1 MSELMKIENVDFSY
15 SDGKQALTNVNMS
28 VYAGEKLAVMGANGA
43 GKSTLF
49 LNMNGILRPS
59 AGQIFFD
66 GVPVTYG
73 RKGLIALRKKVGIV
87 FQDPDNQIFA
97 STVLGEISFGPLNL
111 GMDKH
116 IVQKQVEK
124 TADYLG
130 ISDLLDKPPHYLSGG
145 QKKLVSIAD
154 VLVMEPDIIIF
165 DEPTA
170 ALDPRNTKKFENI
183 LTELARKGKT
193 VILSSHDVDFAFE
206 WADRVAVC
214 AGSCLE
220 MCDVPEKVFADDALL
235 KRASLKKPAVMT
247 IFEKLKGIGLFD
259 EAESCPKSMAL
270 LGEKIDCK
278 RNGV

>member
-1 MSELMKIENVDFSY
+1 MRELMKIENVDFSY

-28 VYAGEKLAVMGANGA
+28 VYAGEKLAVMGENGA

-49 LNMNGILRPS
+49 LNMNGILRPT
-59 AGQIFFD
+59 AGRIFFD
-66 GVPVTYG
+66 GAPVEYG
-73 RKGLIALRKKVGIV
+73 RRGLIALRKKVGIV

-111 GMDKH
+111 GMDKAL
-116 IVQKQVEK
+116 VQKQVEK
-124 TADYLG
+124 TAAYLG

-170 ALDPRNTKKFENI
+170 ALDPCNTKKFENI
-183 LTELARKGKT
+183 LTELADKGKT

-206 WADRVAVC
+206 WADRVAVFS
-214 AGSCLE
+214 GSRLE
-220 MCDVPEKVFADDALL
+220 MCDVPQKVFADEALL
-235 KRASLKKPAVMT
+235 KRASLKKPSVIT
-247 IFEKLKGIGLFD
+247 IFEKLKAACMFD
-259 EAESCPKSMAL
+259 ENESCPKSLDL

>member
-206 WADRVAVC
+206 WADRVAVF

>member
-1 MSELMKIENVDFSY
+1 MKIENVDFSY
-15 SDGKQALTNVNMS
+15 PDGKQALKGVNLS
-28 VYAGEKLAVMGANGA
+28 VYGGEKLAVMGANGA

-49 LNMNGILRPS
+49 LNMNGILQPS
-59 AGQIFFD
+59 SGKIYFD
-66 GVPVTYG
+66 GTPVSYT

-97 STVLGEISFGPLNL
+97 STVLGEISFGLLNL
-111 GMDKH
+111 GTNKADA
-116 IVQKQVEK
+116 QKKVEQ
-124 TADYLG
+124 TAAYLN

-170 ALDPRNTKKFENI
+170 ALDPKNTKKFEAVLEA
-183 LTELARKGKT
+183 LTKQGKT

-206 WADRVAVC
+206 WADRVAVF
-214 AGSCLE
+214 AGSCLK
-220 MCDVPEKVFADDALL
+220 MCDVPEKVFSDEVLL
-235 KRASLKKPAVMT
+235 GAASLKKPAVMM
-247 IFEKLKGIGLFD
+247 IFEKLKSLGLFD
-259 EAESCPKSMAL
+259 KNTDCPKSVGAL
-270 LGEKIDCK
+270 GKMIDMK